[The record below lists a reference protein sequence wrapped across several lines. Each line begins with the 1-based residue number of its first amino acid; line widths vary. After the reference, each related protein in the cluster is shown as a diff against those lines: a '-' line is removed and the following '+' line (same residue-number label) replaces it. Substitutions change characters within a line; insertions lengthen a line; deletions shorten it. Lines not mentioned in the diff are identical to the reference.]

1 MATQNEEALRVLR
14 ADVEARRSNADTERQ
29 KLEALLAEKTAMA
42 SSLEQAAHTREEKLL
57 VCLSADVWWETWVS
71 VGLDSRLLTVPVP
84 GVCVCVCVSCTNM
97 LGLIV

>member
-57 VCLSADVWWETWVS
+57 VCLSADVWWETWAS
-71 VGLDSRLLTVPVP
+71 VGVESRLRMVPAP
-84 GVCVCVCVSCTNM
+84 CVCVCLAQMCSDLCCDV
-97 LGLIV
+97 